1 MKKKKKTSYR
11 VQENTADHKSNKGLV
26 SGIYK
31 IQKLKPQQEK
41 KRIENK
47 QQFNRKLAK
56 DMKRYFNIDDIQI
69 INEHM
74 KSCSTTLGKCKI
86 KLQ

>member
-1 MKKKKKTSYR
+1 MKKTSYR
-11 VQENTADHKSNKGLV
+11 VQENTADHISNKGLV

-41 KRIENK
+41 KIENK
-47 QQFNRKLAK
+47 QRFSRKLAK
-56 DMKRYFNIDDIQI
+56 DIKRYLNIDDTQI

-74 KSCSTTLGKCKI
+74 KSCSTSLGKCKI

>member
-1 MKKKKKTSYR
+1 MKKTTSYR
-11 VQENTADHKSNKGLV
+11 VQANTADHKSSKGLV

-31 IQKLKPQQEK
+31 IQKLKPQQE

-74 KSCSTTLGKCKI
+74 KSYSTSLGKCKI
-86 KLQ
+86 KL